1 MKKLFVGLLGLIFC
15 MPGYA
20 ASVVASVN
28 GAPITDADVT
38 ARVSLMNKQGQTSTD
53 NRRIALQ
60 NIIDDSVKIAYAQNF
75 GAVPDDETVDAE
87 LKKMNLGEMSA
98 TERAMAESALRA
110 EIAWQIVVAR
120 TILPTVEITDS
131 DIANMRNE
139 IAREQGLPIEMTIV
153 RLVDIP
159 ADVAAKL
166 TKPKSCDDAMQMARN
181 LGGAPQKFTAV
192 QYELAADIRDRVVE
206 LAKLT
211 WSPVV
216 DRSVLLV
223 CDTRRTDEY
232 GKLDDT
238 IEQNAKFKQAMPI
251 LFNFTDA
258 ELVEYVTQMGQPR
271 FRAKQIR
278 DWLNRGAPDF
288 LSMKNLPDT
297 LRRDLDAVAQ
307 TLPVRVVKK
316 LESSDGQTT
325 KFLLELGDG
334 EQIECVLMRTSYGNS
349 VCVSSQAGCAMGCK
363 FCASTLLGLKRN
375 LTVNEIYSQIL
386 VAQWELRNDHS
397 SPRPIRPNGDA
408 NNGDVSHIVVMGTGE
423 PLQNVENVIG
433 FIERANSDMGIGWRK
448 ITVSTCGIVPGIRA
462 LTEWGRPIN
471 LAISLHAPTDELR
484 SQIMPINNK
493 YHLGTVLDAA
503 FEFSGLHNRQLMI
516 EYILLAVRGENGEP
530 VLLNCTPEYAEKLS
544 DLLRSKNCM
553 VNLIPWNAVDERDF
567 VSPSGNAVHRFQD
580 ILIKNG
586 IHTRIRRERG
596 NDIGS
601 ACGQLRLNNKK

>member
-1 MKKLFVGLLGLIFC
+1 MANGIKKGKDFYMKKLFVGLLGLIFC

-120 TILPTVEITDS
+120 TVLPTVEITDS

-166 TKPKSCDDAMQMARN
+166 TKPKSCDDAMQMARD

-192 QYELAADIRDRVVE
+192 QYELAADIRDRVVG

-232 GKLDDT
+232 GKLDDA
-238 IEQNAKFKQAMPI
+238 IEQNAKFKQAMFI
-251 LFNFTDA
+251 ADQQL
-258 ELVEYVTQMGQPR
+258 
-271 FRAKQIR
+271 KQ
-278 DWLNRGAPDF
+278 
-288 LSMKNLPDT
+288 
-297 LRRDLDAVAQ
+297 LRRKAV
-307 TLPVRVVKK
+307 VVIN
-316 LESSDGQTT
+316 DDRY
-325 KFLLELGDG
+325 EL
-334 EQIECVLMRTSYGNS
+334 
-349 VCVSSQAGCAMGCK
+349 
-363 FCASTLLGLKRN
+363 
-375 LTVNEIYSQIL
+375 
-386 VAQWELRNDHS
+386 
-397 SPRPIRPNGDA
+397 
-408 NNGDVSHIVVMGTGE
+408 
-423 PLQNVENVIG
+423 
-433 FIERANSDMGIGWRK
+433 
-448 ITVSTCGIVPGIRA
+448 
-462 LTEWGRPIN
+462 
-471 LAISLHAPTDELR
+471 
-484 SQIMPINNK
+484 
-493 YHLGTVLDAA
+493 
-503 FEFSGLHNRQLMI
+503 
-516 EYILLAVRGENGEP
+516 
-530 VLLNCTPEYAEKLS
+530 
-544 DLLRSKNCM
+544 
-553 VNLIPWNAVDERDF
+553 
-567 VSPSGNAVHRFQD
+567 
-580 ILIKNG
+580 
-586 IHTRIRRERG
+586 
-596 NDIGS
+596 
-601 ACGQLRLNNKK
+601 

>member
-1 MKKLFVGLLGLIFC
+1 MANGIKKGKDFYMKKLFVGLLGLIFC

-166 TKPKSCDDAMQMARN
+166 TKPKSCDDAMQMARD

-192 QYELAADIRDRVVE
+192 QYELAADIRDRVVG

-232 GKLDDT
+232 GKLDDA
-238 IEQNAKFKQAMPI
+238 IEQNAKFKQAMFI
-251 LFNFTDA
+251 ADQQL
-258 ELVEYVTQMGQPR
+258 
-271 FRAKQIR
+271 KQ
-278 DWLNRGAPDF
+278 
-288 LSMKNLPDT
+288 
-297 LRRDLDAVAQ
+297 LRRKAV
-307 TLPVRVVKK
+307 VVIN
-316 LESSDGQTT
+316 DDRY
-325 KFLLELGDG
+325 EL
-334 EQIECVLMRTSYGNS
+334 
-349 VCVSSQAGCAMGCK
+349 
-363 FCASTLLGLKRN
+363 
-375 LTVNEIYSQIL
+375 
-386 VAQWELRNDHS
+386 
-397 SPRPIRPNGDA
+397 
-408 NNGDVSHIVVMGTGE
+408 
-423 PLQNVENVIG
+423 
-433 FIERANSDMGIGWRK
+433 
-448 ITVSTCGIVPGIRA
+448 
-462 LTEWGRPIN
+462 
-471 LAISLHAPTDELR
+471 
-484 SQIMPINNK
+484 
-493 YHLGTVLDAA
+493 
-503 FEFSGLHNRQLMI
+503 
-516 EYILLAVRGENGEP
+516 
-530 VLLNCTPEYAEKLS
+530 
-544 DLLRSKNCM
+544 
-553 VNLIPWNAVDERDF
+553 
-567 VSPSGNAVHRFQD
+567 
-580 ILIKNG
+580 
-586 IHTRIRRERG
+586 
-596 NDIGS
+596 
-601 ACGQLRLNNKK
+601 